1 METEFVDVETRD
13 EFVDLTFWLEDGTI
27 LHIEEQT
34 ELTPDDLIRFA
45 HYDLRIYKRH
55 QVNIHTI
62 VLSPASI
69 RQSGKRNIDT
79 GSLQYSVTHLV
90 IHGRNADE
98 LLERIQKE
106 ISEGRPIH
114 ELELIFIPLMES
126 RLSVKELLLETIK
139 LEKEINNESIRNK
152 VIALTLVMTNKLVGP
167 EVMESIWEEIKMLK
181 IVKFAEEK
189 GIEKGREQGM
199 KQGLVKGIEK
209 GREQGLVQGLVQ
221 GQEQG
226 RIEEKRSLVER
237 LLVKKFGLVP
247 QDILEQIPKMN
258 AATLDLISIEI
269 FDMQRIEDLQRYIVR
284 KDPN

>member
-1 METEFVDVETRD
+1 
-13 EFVDLTFWLEDGTI
+13 
-27 LHIEEQT
+27 
-34 ELTPDDLIRFA
+34 
-45 HYDLRIYKRH
+45 
-55 QVNIHTI
+55 
-62 VLSPASI
+62 
-69 RQSGKRNIDT
+69 
-79 GSLQYSVTHLV
+79 
-90 IHGRNADE
+90 
-98 LLERIQKE
+98 
-106 ISEGRPIH
+106 
-114 ELELIFIPLMES
+114 MES

-139 LEKEINNESIRNK
+139 LEKEINNEAIRNK

-199 KQGLVKGIEK
+199 EQGLVKGIEK
-209 GREQGLVQGLVQ
+209 GREQGLVQ

>member
-1 METEFVDVETRD
+1 
-13 EFVDLTFWLEDGTI
+13 
-27 LHIEEQT
+27 
-34 ELTPDDLIRFA
+34 
-45 HYDLRIYKRH
+45 
-55 QVNIHTI
+55 
-62 VLSPASI
+62 
-69 RQSGKRNIDT
+69 
-79 GSLQYSVTHLV
+79 
-90 IHGRNADE
+90 
-98 LLERIQKE
+98 
-106 ISEGRPIH
+106 
-114 ELELIFIPLMES
+114 
-126 RLSVKELLLETIK
+126 
-139 LEKEINNESIRNK
+139 
-152 VIALTLVMTNKLVGP
+152 
-167 EVMESIWEEIKMLK
+167 MLK

-209 GREQGLVQGLVQ
+209 GREQGLVQ